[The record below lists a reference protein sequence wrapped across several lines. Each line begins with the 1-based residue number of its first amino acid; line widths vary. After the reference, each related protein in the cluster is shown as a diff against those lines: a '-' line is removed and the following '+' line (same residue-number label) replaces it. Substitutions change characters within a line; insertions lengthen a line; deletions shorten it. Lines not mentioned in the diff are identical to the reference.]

1 MKNQKI
7 KRFLASMLL
16 GVITMTMVPLSTVQM
31 VTKAAEE
38 EQDKGEHVEVEYER
52 TEYDYLNIAL
62 GRMAM
67 DDLATTPDWEQGKVL
82 DMLGSVEDSEKVSA
96 TIENVDELGAAVNE
110 VLSGGQEILGD
121 SLDVVTLFNSS
132 REVSSQY
139 WNRLESAGSASEKQ
153 AILAEYRETVINL
166 TNSPMEYSFIFADRL
181 VNEDFFVKV
190 DQVIA
195 ASGKS
200 EEEQGQLQSN
210 VRIAYIGELTRSF
223 TLSKLAYLD
232 MLQTEGEN
240 EDATNGLNA
249 IAQYAHQLSNYA
261 SNTWPES
268 EQGYINQELL
278 KLGEESDEK
287 TPEEL
292 AELQAVVDANYVEG
306 GLAGLGETTEGETVD
321 YGLSDIKYETVGR
334 RDDKKKEEE
343 RRKEEARKKAINEYV
358 KGLDYD
364 DKAALARKG
373 ESIETYKKKD
383 GTMKGSEWVV
393 SKREKKS
400 INQRNA
406 DVAAIAI
413 NTSDI
418 YPGAMFQANSNLV
431 DGKGTMISV
440 SERNPISVHINL
452 PGLSA
457 EQSTREV
464 KNPNA
469 ATINGAINSILEE
482 FYKTGRDV
490 PANMSTEKTMIY
502 SKKQLEAHLGLQ
514 YEAVNKFNL
523 DFDMLA
529 KGEKKVM
536 LANFHQTYYTAQILI
551 ENQANPADYFGKKTN
566 VDELKGKMDAKNP
579 PVIVGSV
586 AYGRSIVVKLET
598 SSSETEV
605 KLAFEAAM
613 SGKSID
619 ANSKYAEILKNT
631 SFSSYVFGG
640 SAGAAGRYATHDNL
654 KEVQELIV
662 RESKFGKDTPAAP
675 LAYQPIFIKDNHKGE
690 VTGTTEYVETT
701 TEVFKSSKMGISN
714 DGKYYAKYSVRYKP
728 IIGYRDD
735 GSEILGE
742 EEVVIDRVHVGSDW
756 ENWNMPANIGDVY
769 VGFDIK
775 AGSTWPFSKWLHKVG
790 RSYAVVTNGYC
801 RDSSIV
807 IRLDGQKIVQED
819 L

>member
-38 EQDKGEHVEVEYER
+38 EQDQGEHVEVKYER
-52 TEYDYLNIAL
+52 TDYDYLNIAL

-82 DMLGSVEDSEKVSA
+82 DMLGSVEDSEKVST
-96 TIENVDELGAAVNE
+96 TIENVNELGAAANE
-110 VLSGGQEILGD
+110 VLNEGQEILGD
-121 SLDVVTLFNSS
+121 SLDVVTLFDSS

-153 AILAEYRETVINL
+153 AILTEYRESVINL
-166 TNSPMEYSFIFADRL
+166 TNSPMEHSFIFADRL
-181 VNEDFFVKV
+181 VNEDLFVKV

-469 ATINGAINSILEE
+469 ATINGAINSILDE

-551 ENQANPADYFGKKTN
+551 ENQANPADYFGQKTN
-566 VDELKGKMDAKNP
+566 ADELKGKMDAKNP

-714 DGKYYAKYSVRYKP
+714 DGKYYAVYSVRYKP

-742 EEVVIDRVHVGSDW
+742 EVVVINKVHVGSDW

-790 RSYAVVTNGYC
+790 RSYAVVTNGYSL
-801 RDSSIV
+801 DSSIV